1 MVQAAKE
8 NSVTV
13 KLFVGFELT
22 SEIRIHLSQSKEWK
36 QALIDRSDPSET
48 LIECPYQEKT
58 YLGRYLASNILT
70 VQELK
75 NQAKLINKLME
86 TYCPSLDLEILSLHF
101 FPLVL
106 VA

>member
-1 MVQAAKE
+1 MVQAAKK
-8 NSVTV
+8 NRVTV

-22 SEIRIHLSQSKEWK
+22 SKSRIHLSQSNEWK
-36 QALIDRSDPSET
+36 QASIIQGHSSKT

-58 YLGRYLASNILT
+58 YLGRYLDSNILT
-70 VQELK
+70 IQELK
-75 NQAKLINKLME
+75 NQAKLISKIME
-86 TYCPSLDLEILSLHF
+86 TYCPALDLEILSLHF